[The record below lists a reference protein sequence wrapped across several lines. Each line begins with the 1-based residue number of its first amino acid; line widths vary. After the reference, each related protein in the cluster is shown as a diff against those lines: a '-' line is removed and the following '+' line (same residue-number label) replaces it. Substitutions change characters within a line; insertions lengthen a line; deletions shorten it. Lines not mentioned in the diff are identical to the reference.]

1 MVCFKKDKEIARKL
15 VEHLGGNYDVDLV
28 EYRRGVWGDLT
39 DYDCI
44 VAYMPSGIVI
54 RGICPH
60 LRSKW
65 KDPAV
70 VVVDKPLKH
79 AIPILGGHH
88 GGNEVAKS
96 LERMGMRAVITTAM
110 EFSEGLSVGVGF
122 RRDVKSGE
130 ILDAIERALDEIG
143 AKIDDVRVIATVEDK
158 RESAIIEVADGL
170 KKPLIFVKREE
181 INKMDVR
188 ETKAKIIG
196 VKNVAEACAIYAS
209 IHGELILPKRVYG
222 GVTVAI
228 AR

>member
-1 MVCFKKDKEIARKL
+1 MCLKKDEEIAKKL
-15 VEHLGGNYDVDLV
+15 AKHLSENYNVDLIK
-28 EYRRGVWGDLT
+28 YSRGVWEGLI

-54 RGICPH
+54 RGMCPH
-60 LRSKW
+60 LKNKW

-88 GGNEVAKS
+88 GGNEVAKY
-96 LERMGMRAVITTAM
+96 LEKMGIKAVITTAM

-122 RRDVKSGE
+122 RKGVKSGE
-130 ILDAIERALDEIG
+130 ILHAINRALNEIG
-143 AKIDDVRVIATVEDK
+143 AKLDEVRAIATVEDK
-158 RESAIIEVADGL
+158 RESVIVDVADKL
-170 KKPLIFVKREE
+170 KKPLLFVKRDE
-181 INKMDVR
+181 INKMEIR
-188 ETKAKIIG
+188 ETKARIIG
-196 VKNVAEACAIYAS
+196 VKNVAEACAIYTS
-209 IHGELILPKRVYG
+209 LYGELILPKRVYG

>member
-1 MVCFKKDKEIARKL
+1 MCFKKDEEIAEKL
-15 VEHLGGNYDVDLV
+15 AKHLSENYNVDLIK
-28 EYRRGVWGDLT
+28 YSRGVWEGLI

-54 RGICPH
+54 RGMCPH
-60 LRSKW
+60 LKNKW

-88 GGNEVAKS
+88 GGNEVAKY
-96 LERMGMRAVITTAM
+96 LEKMGIKAVITTAM

-122 RRDVKSGE
+122 RKGVKSGE
-130 ILDAIERALDEIG
+130 ILHAINRALNEIG
-143 AKIDDVRVIATVEDK
+143 AKLDEVRAIATVEDK
-158 RESAIIEVADGL
+158 RESVIVDVADKL
-170 KKPLIFVKREE
+170 KKPLLFVKRDE
-181 INKMDVR
+181 INKMEIR
-188 ETKAKIIG
+188 ETKARIIG
-196 VKNVAEACAIYAS
+196 VKNVAEACAIYTS
-209 IHGELILPKRVYG
+209 LYGELILPKRVYG

>member
-1 MVCFKKDKEIARKL
+1 MCFKKDKEIARKL

-88 GGNEVAKS
+88 GGNEVAKF

-158 RESAIIEVADGL
+158 KESAIIEVADGL